1 MLCGRSGLQAGRSL
15 VTVVCQKSHYAAIVE
30 ANKDVEI
37 YQLGDDECPACLRIM
52 VQKHE
57 VLADMF
63 RSWLAD
69 HPSDVRRALCHE
81 CSEVVDV
88 VDGKLAG
95 HHGTSGDGCP
105 QNGAFVQIY
114 LHPKVAQRI
123 ADLEAAMVRPPWEQ
137 AR

>member
-1 MLCGRSGLQAGRSL
+1 
-15 VTVVCQKSHYAAIVE
+15 VKVVCQESHYAAIVE
-30 ANKDVEI
+30 AGKDAEI
-37 YQLGDDECPACLRIM
+37 YQLGDDACTACMRIM
-52 VQKHE
+52 MHKHE

-69 HPSDVRRALCHE
+69 PSSETRRALCHE
-81 CSEVVDV
+81 CSEIVDV

-95 HHGTSGDGCP
+95 HHGASGDGCP

-123 ADLEAAMVRPPWEQ
+123 TELETALVRPPWEE